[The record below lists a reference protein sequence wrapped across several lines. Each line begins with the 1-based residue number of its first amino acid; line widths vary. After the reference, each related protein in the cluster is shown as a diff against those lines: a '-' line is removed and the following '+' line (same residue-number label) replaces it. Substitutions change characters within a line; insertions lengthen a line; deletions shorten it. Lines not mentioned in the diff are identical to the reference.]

1 MLKRLKE
8 KSNDEKIRNTMN
20 KRISFIFGIIVFIFA
35 IIVLRLGYL
44 QIAQGSHY
52 KQLIKNSEN
61 LTVNE
66 AVPRGRILD
75 RNGKV
80 LVDNASKKA
89 ITYARGRKTSQS
101 EVLKTA
107 EKLSKLIK
115 MDTDKITDRDK
126 QDYWIQLHPNK
137 AKSLMKN
144 EQVLLDDGNITQ
156 DEYDDALYNKVG
168 KNQINSLNDK
178 DLQILAIYREMMSG
192 SALDPQTI
200 KNEDVSD
207 EEYAAVSQKLS
218 DMPGVNTTMDWDR
231 KYPYGDTLRGIFGD
245 VSTTKEGIPK
255 ELTEQYLAKG
265 YSRNDRVGKSYL
277 EYQYD
282 DILKGKKKEM
292 KYTTDK
298 SGEVI
303 DSKVI
308 NPGSRGDDLV
318 LSIDIDLQKK
328 TEEYLEKQISKLRSE
343 GAKDMD
349 NALIVVQNPNNGDIL
364 AMAGKQIDKNGDLTD
379 YDIGTFTS
387 QYAVGSSVKGGTLLA
402 GYQNNAIKVGEE
414 MIDEPLKFAGGLTK
428 HSYFNQN
435 GKVRIDDKEAL
446 MHSSNVYM
454 FKTALKLAGSPY
466 TPNMSLPTDITSAG
480 QKLRKG
486 LNQVGLGV
494 KTGIDLPNETNG
506 QIEPLTD
513 NPGNYLDL
521 AIGQYDT
528 YTPMQLSQYVST
540 IGNNGYRVQ
549 PHVGLEIRKATNKET
564 LGPVKE
570 KVKGQVLNK
579 VNNTQN
585 EVNEVQEGF
594 KMAFNEKDG
603 TGYQSFK
610 DTEVPSAG
618 KTGTAEVFQDGEPRV
633 NSTYIG
639 YAPIKNPQ
647 LAFSIVYT
655 NQPVPEP
662 WLNGGD
668 LGRDVINYYFKEKSK
683 D

>member
-156 DEYDDALYNKVG
+156 DEYDDALYKKVG

-245 VSTTKEGIPK
+245 VSTTEEGIPK
-255 ELTEQYLAKG
+255 ELTEEYFAKG

-318 LSIDIDLQKK
+318 LSIDVDLQKK

-428 HSYFNQN
+428 HSYFNQD

>member
-156 DEYDDALYNKVG
+156 DEYDDALYKKVG

-245 VSTTKEGIPK
+245 VSTTEEGIPK

-318 LSIDIDLQKK
+318 LSIDVDLQKK

-428 HSYFNQN
+428 HSYFNQD

-564 LGPVKE
+564 LE
-570 KVKGQVLNK
+570 
-579 VNNTQN
+579 
-585 EVNEVQEGF
+585 
-594 KMAFNEKDG
+594 A
-603 TGYQSFK
+603 S
-610 DTEVPSAG
+610 
-618 KTGTAEVFQDGEPRV
+618 
-633 NSTYIG
+633 
-639 YAPIKNPQ
+639 
-647 LAFSIVYT
+647 
-655 NQPVPEP
+655 
-662 WLNGGD
+662 
-668 LGRDVINYYFKEKSK
+668 
-683 D
+683 